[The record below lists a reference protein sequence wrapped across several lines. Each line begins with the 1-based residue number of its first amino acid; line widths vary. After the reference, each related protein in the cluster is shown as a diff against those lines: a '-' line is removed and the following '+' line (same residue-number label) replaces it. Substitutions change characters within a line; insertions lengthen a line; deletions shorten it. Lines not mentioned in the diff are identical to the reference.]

1 MKKKNLSVKKK
12 IRNFYSKK
20 LDDPRI
26 KRIYLNFKKK
36 LSGHIKNSFC
46 VAVSGGADSMA
57 LSFLAK
63 CYSFENDKKCY
74 FFIVD
79 HKLRKDSTFEANLV
93 KKKLK
98 LFQIYSNILTIKKK
112 NKISK
117 NIQSF
122 ARDNRYKLI
131 INQSL
136 DKKIDMILTAHHA
149 DDLIENFF
157 IRLLRGSGLKGLIS
171 FGKTKSKLKFD
182 DKVFILRPLLDI
194 NKKDLEYISKKTFNF
209 NVNDPSNLNDKF
221 LRVKI
226 RKLISNLEDYG
237 LTLNNFKLSLKNL
250 NKSNSAIDYYVQK
263 NIYDNSNYLKLT
275 KTIILKDDF
284 LKQPDEIVFRS
295 FSEVI
300 QKVGKRDTFARGA
313 KVENLIKHLISSNNY
328 SKKTLSGCII
338 QKLENSVIIS
348 PEKSNNK
355 SKL

>member
-12 IRNFYSKK
+12 IHNFYSKK

-36 LSGHIKNSFC
+36 ISSHVPNSFC
-46 VAVSGGADSMA
+46 VAVSGGVDSMA

-63 CYSFENDKKCY
+63 CYSLENNKKVY

-79 HKLRKDSTFEANLV
+79 HKLRKNSTSEANLV

-98 LFQIYSNILTIKKK
+98 LFQISSNILTIKKI
-112 NKISK
+112 NKKI
-117 NIQSF
+117 NLQSF

-131 INQSL
+131 INRSL
-136 DKKIDMILTAHHA
+136 TKKIDMILTAHHT

-171 FGKTKSKLKFD
+171 FSNIKSKVNLD
-182 DKVFILRPLLDI
+182 DKIYILRPLIDI
-194 NKKDLEYISKKTFNF
+194 PKKDLAYISKNTFNF
-209 NVNDPSNLNDKF
+209 NVNDPSNFDEKF
-221 LRVKI
+221 LRAKV
-226 RKLISNLEDYG
+226 RKLISNLEKDG
-237 LTLNNFKLSLKNL
+237 LTFNKFKLSLNNL
-250 NKSNSAIDYYVQK
+250 SKSNYAIDYYVQK
-263 NIYDNSNYLKLT
+263 NINDNSNYLKLT
-275 KTIILKDDF
+275 NTIILKDDF

-295 FSEVI
+295 FSELI
-300 QKVGKRDTFARGA
+300 QKIGKKDTFARGA
-313 KVENLIKHLISSNNY
+313 KIENLLKYLRSTNNY

-348 PEKSNNK
+348 SENR
-355 SKL
+355 

>member
-12 IRNFYSKK
+12 IHNFYLKK

-36 LSGHIKNSFC
+36 ISNHITNSFC
-46 VAVSGGADSMA
+46 VAVSGGVDSMA

-63 CYSFENDKKCY
+63 CYSLENNKKVH

-79 HKLRKDSTFEANLV
+79 HKLRKNSTFEANSV

-98 LFQIYSNILTIKKK
+98 SFQISSQILTIKKIK
-112 NKISK
+112 KSK
-117 NIQSF
+117 NLQSY

-136 DKKIDMILTAHHA
+136 TKKIDMILTAHHT

-171 FGKTKSKLKFD
+171 FSKTKSKVRLN
-182 DKVFILRPLLDI
+182 DKIFILRPLLDTS
-194 NKKDLEYISKKTFNF
+194 KKDLIHVSKNTFNF
-209 NVNDPSNLNDKF
+209 NVNDQSNLDDKF
-221 LRVKI
+221 LRVKL
-226 RKLISNLEDYG
+226 RKLISNLEKDG
-237 LTLNNFKLSLKNL
+237 LTFNKFKLSLNNL
-250 NKSNSAIDYYVQK
+250 SKSNDAIDYYVKK
-263 NIYDNSNYLKLT
+263 NINDNSNYLKLT
-275 KTIILKDDF
+275 NSIILKNNF

-295 FSEVI
+295 FSELI
-300 QKVGKRDTFARGA
+300 QKIGKKDTFARG
-313 KVENLIKHLISSNNY
+313 KKIENLLKHLRFTDNY

-348 PEKSNNK
+348 SENR
-355 SKL
+355 